1 MGEVMVTVDW
11 WFVAGVAF
19 GIALGQFVI
28 GFIGA
33 AIRDWIKK

>member
-1 MGEVMVTVDW
+1 MENVDW
-11 WFVAGVAF
+11 CIVAGVAF
-19 GIALGQFVI
+19 GVALGQFVM